1 MEMSKR
7 RVWGHPRS
15 INVQKVLWALDEL
28 GLEYERIDAG
38 GTFGRVKDADYLSL
52 NPNGLIPTLEDG
64 GSVLW
69 ESNAIVRYLYG
80 KYGTHPALPSDPGV
94 RGRADGWT
102 DWYSSTFW
110 ANVRPLVVQL
120 LRTPADQRDQKLI
133 DDSARAAS
141 AAATLLDREL
151 AKKPYVAGDHFTF
164 GDIPVA
170 SAAQRW
176 LNLPIQ
182 RPALPALEAWYARVK
197 ERPGFKRW
205 LDLPLA

>member
-1 MEMSKR
+1 MSKL

-28 GLEYERIDAG
+28 GLDYERIDAG
-38 GTFGRVKDADYLSL
+38 GSFGRVKDADYLSL

-64 GSVLW
+64 GAVLW
-69 ESNAIVRYLYG
+69 ESNSIVRYLYN
-80 KYGTHPALPSDPGV
+80 KYGTHTALPSDLGV

-102 DWYSSTFW
+102 DWYTTTFW

-120 LRTPADQRDQKLI
+120 VRTPAEQRDQKLLE
-133 DDSARAAS
+133 SSLRAAS
-141 AAATLLDREL
+141 AAAELLEREL
-151 AKKPYVAGDHFTF
+151 GKKPYLAGDHFTF

-170 SAAQRW
+170 AASQRW
-176 LNLPIQ
+176 FNLPVQ
-182 RPALPALEAWYARVK
+182 RAALPAFEAWYARVR
-197 ERPGFKRW
+197 ERPGFQRW

>member
-1 MEMSKR
+1 MSEL
-7 RVWGHPRS
+7 RVWGQPRS

-28 GLEYERIDAG
+28 GLDYERVDAG
-38 GTFGRVKDADYLSL
+38 GSYGRVKDADYLTL

-64 GSVLW
+64 AAVLW
-69 ESNAIVRYLYG
+69 ESNAIVRYLYT
-80 KYGTHPALPSDPGV
+80 KYGTHPALPSDLGL

-102 DWYSSTFW
+102 DWYTTTFW

-120 LRTPADQRDQKLI
+120 VRTPAEQRDQKLV
-133 DDSARAAS
+133 DSSLRAAS
-141 AAATLLDREL
+141 AAADILEREL
-151 AKKPYVAGDHFTF
+151 GKKPYLAGDHFTF

-176 LNLPIQ
+176 FNLPIQ
-182 RPALPALEAWYARVK
+182 RAKLPALEAWYARVK
-197 ERPGFKRW
+197 ERQGFRRW

>member
-1 MEMSKR
+1 MSKL

-28 GLEYERIDAG
+28 GLDYERIDAG
-38 GTFGRVKDADYLSL
+38 GTFGRVKDADYLTL

-64 GSVLW
+64 SAVLW
-69 ESNAIVRYLYG
+69 ESNSIVRYLYT
-80 KYGTHPALPSDPGV
+80 KYGTHPALPSDLGV

-102 DWYSSTFW
+102 DWYATTFW
-110 ANVRPLVVQL
+110 ANVRPLLVQL
-120 LRTPADQRDQKLI
+120 VRTAADQRDSKLI
-133 DDSARAAS
+133 ESSLRAAS
-141 AAATLLDREL
+141 AAAEILEREL
-151 AKKPYVAGDHFTF
+151 GKKPYLAGDHFTF

-170 SAAQRW
+170 SASQRW
-176 LNLPIQ
+176 FNLPVQ
-182 RPALPALEAWYARVK
+182 RAKLPAFEAWYARVK

>member
-1 MEMSKR
+1 
-7 RVWGHPRS
+7 VWGHPRS

-28 GLEYERIDAG
+28 GLDYERIDAG
-38 GTFGRVKDADYLSL
+38 GTFGRVKDADYLTL

-64 GSVLW
+64 SAVLW
-69 ESNAIVRYLYG
+69 ESNSIVRYLYT
-80 KYGTHPALPSDPGV
+80 KYGTHPALPSDLGV

-102 DWYSSTFW
+102 DWYTTTFW

-120 LRTPADQRDQKLI
+120 VRTPADQRDPKLVE
-133 DDSARAAS
+133 SSLRAAS
-141 AAATLLDREL
+141 AAADILEREL
-151 AKKPYVAGDHFTF
+151 GEKPYLAGDHFSF

-170 SAAQRW
+170 SASQRW
-176 LNLPIQ
+176 FNLPVQ
-182 RPALPALEAWYARVK
+182 RAKLPAFEAWYARVR

>member
-1 MEMSKR
+1 MSKL

-28 GLEYERIDAG
+28 GLDYERVDAG
-38 GTFGRVKDADYLSL
+38 GSFGRVRDADYLTL

-64 GSVLW
+64 GAVLW
-69 ESNAIVRYLYG
+69 ESNAIVRYLYT
-80 KYGTHPALPSDPGV
+80 KYGTHPALPSDLAL

-102 DWYSSTFW
+102 DWYTTTFW
-110 ANVRPLVVQL
+110 ANVRPLLVQL
-120 LRTPADQRDQKLI
+120 VRTPADQRDQKLI
-133 DDSARAAS
+133 DSSLRAAS
-141 AAATLLDREL
+141 AAVEILEREL
-151 AKKPYVAGDHFTF
+151 GKKPYLAGDHFTF

-170 SAAQRW
+170 SASQRW
-176 LNLPIQ
+176 FNLPVQ
-182 RPALPALEAWYARVK
+182 RAPLPAFEAWYARVK

>member
-1 MEMSKR
+1 MSKL

-15 INVQKVLWALDEL
+15 INVQKVLWAIDEL
-28 GLEYERIDAG
+28 GLDYERIDAG
-38 GTFGRVKDADYLSL
+38 GTFGRVRDADYLTL

-64 GSVLW
+64 GAVLW
-69 ESNAIVRYLYG
+69 ESNAIVRYLYT
-80 KYGTHPALPSDPGV
+80 KYGTHPALPSDLAL

-102 DWYSSTFW
+102 DWYATTFW

-120 LRTPADQRDQKLI
+120 VRTAPEQRDQKLVE
-133 DDSARAAS
+133 SSLHAAS
-141 AAATLLDREL
+141 AAAEILEREL
-151 AKKPYVAGDHFTF
+151 GKKPYLAGDHFTF

-170 SAAQRW
+170 SASQRW
-176 LNLPIQ
+176 FNLPLQ
-182 RPALPALEAWYARVK
+182 RAKLPAFEAWYARVK

>member
-1 MEMSKR
+1 MSTL

-38 GTFGRVKDADYLSL
+38 GTFGRVKDADYLTL

-64 GSVLW
+64 SAVLW
-69 ESNAIVRYLYG
+69 ESNAIVRYLYT
-80 KYGTHPALPSDPGV
+80 KYAAHPSLPSDHGV

-102 DWYSSTFW
+102 DWYASTYW
-110 ANVRPLVVQL
+110 PSVRPLLVQYI
-120 LRTPADQRDQKLI
+120 RTPIEKRDQKLI
-133 DDSARAAS
+133 DESTRAAA

-151 AKKPYVAGDHFTF
+151 AKRAYVAGEHFTF
-164 GDIPVA
+164 GDIPVG
-170 SAAQRW
+170 AATQRW
-176 LNLPIQ
+176 LNLPIE
-182 RPALPALEAWYARVK
+182 RPKLHALDAWYGRIK

>member
-1 MEMSKR
+1 MSKL

-28 GLEYERIDAG
+28 GLDYERVDAG
-38 GTFGRVKDADYLSL
+38 GTFGRVKDADYLTL

-64 GSVLW
+64 SAVLW
-69 ESNAIVRYLYG
+69 ESNSIVRYLYT
-80 KYGTHPALPSDPGV
+80 KYGTHPALPSDLGV

-102 DWYSSTFW
+102 DWYTTTFW

-120 LRTPADQRDQKLI
+120 VRTPADQRDAKLVE
-133 DDSARAAS
+133 SSLRAAS
-141 AAATLLDREL
+141 AAADILEREL
-151 AKKPYVAGDHFTF
+151 GKKPYLAGDHFSF

-170 SAAQRW
+170 SASQRW
-176 LNLPIQ
+176 FNLPVQ
-182 RPALPALEAWYARVK
+182 RAKLPAFEAWYARVK